1 MRIPRGV
8 TDAKEYIK
16 NLADRARNPRGRGR
30 RPSKGRGD
38 GPPRAR
44 DTQRSVNYID
54 VMEKLAE
61 ISDEEN
67 GEEDELTEEEI
78 QELQGIIE
86 TLPPGHDILE
96 DLNSEG
102 SA

>member
-1 MRIPRGV
+1 ML
-8 TDAKEYIK
+8 KSLSK
-16 NLADRARNPRGRGR
+16 NLADRARNPRGRGGR
-30 RPSKGRGD
+30 AGRGRGD
-38 GPPRAR
+38 GMSRTR
-44 DTQRSVNYID
+44 DMQKPINHIE

-61 ISDEEN
+61 ISDEET
-67 GEEDELTEEEI
+67 GEESELTEEEI
-78 QELQGIIE
+78 QEIQEIIE